1 MVLRALQTV
10 NQGVSG
16 ITAFLQGLLQRINV
30 SVNVKMNEPPP
41 PSNFSTELPPDSS
54 NGTTAASKPE

>member
-30 SVNVKMNEPPP
+30 SVNVKMNEPP
-41 PSNFSTELPPDSS
+41 SNFSTELPPDSS